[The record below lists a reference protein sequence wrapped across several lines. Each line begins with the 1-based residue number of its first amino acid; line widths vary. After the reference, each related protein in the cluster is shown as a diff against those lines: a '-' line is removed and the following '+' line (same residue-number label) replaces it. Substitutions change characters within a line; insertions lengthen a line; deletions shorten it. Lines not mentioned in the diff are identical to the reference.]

1 MYFNFFAP
9 FFFFSNFKNKT
20 ANFIYTRITSY
31 ICSDVVLCLQRNPL
45 CYITN
50 KLVAVMR
57 FKVIL
62 PPKRS
67 GHFVSIALIR
77 IKLNLSSDNTKVY
90 LILQL
95 IETQI
100 TWWSS
105 DRQLIFSF
113 LVDRIE
119 ILKVDP
125 SCVLDRTGSFSF
137 IYLKINQIRFE
148 FR

>member
-1 MYFNFFAP
+1 MLFFSS
-9 FFFFSNFKNKT
+9 SNFKNKT

-77 IKLNLSSDNTKVY
+77 IKLNLSFDNTKVY
-90 LILQL
+90 LILQSKHKSL
-95 IETQI
+95 GGRVI
-100 TWWSS
+100 
-105 DRQLIFSF
+105 DNLLFSF
-113 LVDRIE
+113 LVDRIQ

>member
-1 MYFNFFAP
+1 
-9 FFFFSNFKNKT
+9 
-20 ANFIYTRITSY
+20 
-31 ICSDVVLCLQRNPL
+31 
-45 CYITN
+45 
-50 KLVAVMR
+50 MR

-90 LILQL
+90 LILQSKHKSVGGRVIDNVL
-95 IETQI
+95 
-100 TWWSS
+100 
-105 DRQLIFSF
+105 FSF
-113 LVDRIE
+113 LVDRIQ